1 MSVME
6 VFAKA
11 IKSDPE
17 GASALMNE
25 VVYSYL
31 ADQAKEMQPELES
44 LYGTFI
50 ANNTAI
56 AKRAIA
62 KSYVESTVNGTYP
75 DEDIQQTAKWLSGI
89 EQYIVSKAIE
99 DEFFQDYNGVRVRRT
114 VNRDVRGRFA
124 RGVKREKPVEVL
136 QRQSK
141 DLSPTARQLT
151 YQDENKQT
159 QYNDSLDKDAK
170 DRLKLNQGQWEQ
182 ANKIVGDMLSNFAG
196 NRKDIDLLLNIQEP
210 DGPTYQKVISAT
222 DIKAGKLPDIAGWNL
237 EDDLVSIEIDAA
249 PGANTNVQNK
259 VAAYNT
265 LGVVGGQAL
274 AQVAMVDNERLGNLA
289 QTLNRNY
296 SAESQSRLGRFF
308 DRVAAGGSVMQQID
322 PTSQYGNMARFVGT
336 FGPEAEKVLG
346 PYVQQAAYRYRGT
359 EKEPD
364 LALIRQFNSPSMN
377 AVTAAAN
384 DPRGDIAE
392 KLANEAASGTQDVVV
407 NSAEN
412 QMNTLSRTRGGAYTP
427 DELTMR
433 VRADVAAR
441 HLLDTLPDDPFVADV
456 SLKAGTVLPSQGVI
470 IDTDGDVITQSV
482 GFTDDHYLPFDL
494 KNLNSLRGGQY
505 VRTRQQG
512 GLTSEDI
519 YTAVRT
525 GARMATVV
533 SSSGVFSLEFDP
545 NFRGAR
551 ANSDKARQMYDR
563 YIKILDAVEN
573 SGLYVQDITPAE
585 KAKIDTQARQIAGN
599 DEQEFRAVQERLL
612 SQRRLAGQNI
622 DDDTVQELEAQAR
635 QQVELE
641 GRKYSQDRLERRVS
655 DVFDELVSAE
665 QTKRVSQLR
674 LNAKGYDVALQT
686 LQQQFPYFIRSASY
700 QPLTSAQGGFLQG
713 LRQGGQA
720 GARQKLGSTD
730 KGYVRPG
737 GLRAERVKSGTY
749 RTTAGVQPKA
759 GMEETEEPTTATT
772 AATDTSVATTA
783 TRTSAPLP
791 KSNLVDVIQR
801 SGRSKMT
808 EANTAFKKFE
818 TNTVSAMGQPSINM
832 DESTEWDTVKEDDIT
847 ATAFL
852 INNNIKPGAATKAF
866 ESDPSRV
873 AGLLSDP
880 ENVRAAINRAYSGYI
895 GAGFIPLGANSLDD
909 AVKQVTDF
917 GNSLKDM
924 ISYSEP
930 FVAPNSD
937 GAFHT
942 GSVPQL
948 LPDVQNFTD
957 ASEVMNYFQSN
968 SSIYSAAV
976 DLGAGSVIPSNKD
989 LATNASELVNAL
1001 NKLKSGVKP
1010 MRLAAAEENKQE
1022 DLSDLAYESEIDD
1035 DLAKRAL
1042 GESLSSNIKAVNEDS
1057 LTLRARDIQ
1066 NAWSGLTAYNY
1077 LSEIPKA
1084 GGDEAPK
1091 VQKNLAGRLSRQVRV
1106 VSKSDPLSIQVQQ
1119 RRKLGLPLL

>member
-11 IKSDPE
+11 IESDPE

-31 ADQAKEMQPELES
+31 ADQAMEMQPELES

-62 KSYVESTVNGTYP
+62 KSYVESTVNGVYP

-89 EQYIVSKAIE
+89 EQYLVSKAV
-99 DEFFQDYNGVRVRRT
+99 DEFTQEYDGKIFTRR
-114 VNRDVRGRFA
+114 VNRDTRGRFS
-124 RGVKREKPVEVL
+124 RGVTTNKTVEVL
-136 QRQSK
+136 SRPTK
-141 DLSPTARQLT
+141 ELSPIARQLT

-159 QYNDSLDKDAK
+159 QYNASLDKPAK
-170 DRLKLNQGQWEQ
+170 DRLQFNQAQWEQ
-182 ANKIVGDMLSNFAG
+182 ANKIVSDMLSNFAG
-196 NRKDIDLLLNIQEP
+196 NRKDIDVLLNIQES
-210 DGPTYQKVISAT
+210 DGATYQKVVSAA
-222 DIKAGKLPDIAGWNL
+222 DVKSGKLPDMAGWELGDNL
-237 EDDLVSIEIDAA
+237 ISLEIDAA
-249 PGANTNVQNK
+249 PGAGASVQNK

-265 LGVVGGQAL
+265 LGVVGGEAL

-296 SAESQSRLGRFF
+296 SADSQSRLGRFF

-364 LALIRQFNSPSMN
+364 LSLIRQFNSPSMN
-377 AVTAAAN
+377 AVTAAASN
-384 DPRGDIAE
+384 PRGDVAE
-392 KLANEAASGTQDVVV
+392 KLADEAASGTQDVVV
-407 NSAEN
+407 NSADN
-412 QMNTLSRTRGGAYTP
+412 QMNMLSRTRGGTYTP

-470 IDTDGDVITQSV
+470 IDTDGDIITQSV

-585 KAKIDTQARQIAGN
+585 KAKIDTQARQIAGD
-599 DEQEFRAVQERLL
+599 DEQEFRDVQGRLL
-612 SQRRLAGQNI
+612 KQRRLAGQNI
-622 DDDTVQELEAQAR
+622 DEDTVQELEAQAR

-655 DVFDELVSAE
+655 DVFDELVNAE

-749 RTTAGVQPKA
+749 LTTAGVRPKA
-759 GMEETEEPTTATT
+759 DETTAEEATTATT
-772 AATDTSVATTA
+772 AATDTAMEPTA

-791 KSNLVDVIQR
+791 KSNLVDTIKR
-801 SGRSKMT
+801 SSRSKMA
-808 EANTAFKKFE
+808 EASEAFKKFE
-818 TNTVSAMGQPSINM
+818 ATQVSAMGSAAQNTMTPETQWNDVKDDDIAATSYLLLNDAKADSGSKLFEMDPIRIASLLSNPSIVSSALGRTYANNAAAAM
-832 DESTEWDTVKEDDIT
+832 LAGGTLEDTVK
-847 ATAFL
+847 L
-852 INNNIKPGAATKAF
+852 
-866 ESDPSRV
+866 
-873 AGLLSDP
+873 
-880 ENVRAAINRAYSGYI
+880 
-895 GAGFIPLGANSLDD
+895 
-909 AVKQVTDF
+909 VTDF

-924 ISYSEP
+924 VSYNEP
-930 FVAPNSD
+930 FIAPNA

-942 GSVPQL
+942 GSTPQL
-948 LPDVQNFTD
+948 LPDIQNFTD
-957 ASEVMNYFQSN
+957 PAEVMSYFEANRSV
-968 SSIYSAAV
+968 YSAAV
-976 DLGAGSVIPSNKD
+976 DLGAGSTIPSNKD
-989 LATNASELVNAL
+989 LATSASELVDAL
-1001 NKLKSGVKP
+1001 NKLKIGVKP
-1010 MRLAAAEENKQE
+1010 MRLEAAKANIDES
-1022 DLSDLAYESEIDD
+1022 LTDLAYESEIDD

-1042 GESLSSNIKAVNEDS
+1042 GESLASNIKAINEDS
-1057 LTLRARDIQ
+1057 LNLRAREIQ

-1091 VQKNLAGRLSRQVRV
+1091 VQKNLAGRSSRQVRV

>member
-11 IKSDPE
+11 IESDPE

-31 ADQAKEMQPELES
+31 ADQAKELQPELES
-44 LYGTFI
+44 LFGAFV
-50 ANNTAI
+50 ANNTAV

-89 EQYIVSKAIE
+89 EQYLVSKAV
-99 DEFFQDYNGVRVRRT
+99 DEFTQEYDGKMITRR

-124 RGVKREKPVEVL
+124 RGVKREDPVEVL
-136 QRQSK
+136 QLKER

-151 YQDENKQT
+151 YQDENKKT
-159 QYNDSLDKDAK
+159 QYGEMSEKTK
-170 DRLKLNQGQWEQ
+170 ERVRLNQGQWEQ
-182 ANKIVGDMLSNFAG
+182 ANKIVGQMLSNFAG

-210 DGPTYQKVISAT
+210 DGPTYQKVIPASE
-222 DIKAGKLPDIAGWNL
+222 IKSGKLPDIAGWRL
-237 EDDLVSIEIDAA
+237 EEDLVSIEIDAA
-249 PGANTNVQNK
+249 PNASASAQNK

-274 AQVAMVDNERLGNLA
+274 AQIAAVDNERLGNLA

-308 DRVAAGGSVMQQID
+308 DRVATGGAVMQQID
-322 PTSQYGNMARFVGT
+322 ATAQYGNMARFIGT

-384 DPRGDIAE
+384 NPRGEIADN
-392 KLANEAASGTQDVVV
+392 LANEAASGTQDIVV

-412 QMNTLSRTRGGAYTP
+412 QMNMLSRTRGGAYTP

-494 KNLNSLRGGQY
+494 KNLTSLRGGQY

-585 KAKIDTQARQIAGN
+585 KAKIDTQARQIAGD
-599 DEQEFRAVQERLL
+599 DEQEFRDVQERLL
-612 SQRRLAGQNI
+612 NQRRLAGQNI
-622 DDDTVQELEAQAR
+622 DEDTVQSLEAQAR

-655 DVFDELVSAE
+655 DVFDELVNAE

-700 QPLTSAQGGFLQG
+700 QPLTSDQGGFLQG

-759 GMEETEEPTTATT
+759 GMANTEEPTTATT
-772 AATDTSVATTA
+772 AATDTSMASATT
-783 TRTSAPLP
+783 TSAPLP
-791 KSNLVDVIQR
+791 KSNLVDAIKR
-801 SGRSKMT
+801 SGRSKMA
-808 EANTAFKKFE
+808 EANIAFKKFE

-832 DESTEWDTVKEDDIT
+832 DESTEWETVKDDDIT

-852 INNNIKPGAATKAF
+852 INNNIKPGAATQAF

-880 ENVRAAINRAYSGYI
+880 DNVRAAVNRAYSGYI
-895 GAGFIPLGANSLDD
+895 GAGMIPLGANSLED

-924 ISYSEP
+924 ISYNEP
-930 FVAPNSD
+930 FVAPSA

-942 GSVPQL
+942 GSTPQL
-948 LPDVQNFTD
+948 LPDIQNFTD
-957 ASEVMNYFQSN
+957 GSEVMNYFQSN
-968 SSIYSAAV
+968 SSVYSAAV
-976 DLGAGSVIPSNKD
+976 DLGAGSTIPSNKD
-989 LATNASELVNAL
+989 LATNASELVDAL
-1001 NKLKSGVKP
+1001 NKLRSGVRP
-1010 MRLAAAEENKQE
+1010 MRLVAAEENKDE
-1022 DLSDLAYESEIDD
+1022 SLTDLAYESEIND

-1057 LTLRARDIQ
+1057 LNLRARDIQ

-1091 VQKNLAGRLSRQVRV
+1091 VQKNLAGRSSRQVRV
-1106 VSKSDPLSIQVQQ
+1106 VSKSDPLSIQVQR